1 MTPTRILALAAL
13 TFLVLCA
20 GSTAS
25 SSPVIRV
32 EMMEFAFR
40 PSVIRLAV
48 AVPTTIDLV
57 NRGQLAHQFDA
68 RILRR
73 VSATVSG
80 DSVLVETTGLE
91 FVRVQPHGRVR
102 LRITLRTRGRFPFV
116 CTIEGHAEAGM
127 VGVLDVR

>member
-1 MTPTRILALAAL
+1 MGRQILLLAGL
-13 TFLVLCA
+13 
-20 GSTAS
+20 GSLILPLGSPAF

-32 EMMEFAFR
+32 VMTEFAFR
-40 PSVIRLAV
+40 PSVIRLSAG
-48 AVPTTIDLV
+48 VPTTIDLV
-57 NRGQLAHQFDA
+57 NQGQLAHQFDA
-68 RILRR
+68 PILRR
-73 VSATVSG
+73 VSATVSS

>member
-1 MTPTRILALAAL
+1 MT
-13 TFLVLCA
+13 
-20 GSTAS
+20 
-25 SSPVIRV
+25 
-32 EMMEFAFR
+32 EFAFR
-40 PSVIRLAV
+40 PSVIRVSV

-68 RILRR
+68 PILRR

-80 DSVLVETTGLE
+80 DSVLVEATGLE
-91 FVRVQPHGRVR
+91 FVRVQPRGQARVR
-102 LRITLRTRGRFPFV
+102 ILLRTRGRFPFA